1 MVWFLAALIW
11 GFSEATL
18 FFIVPDV
25 LLTLAV
31 VRLGV
36 GRALLLSLAVLAGA
50 LAGGALM
57 HDWGSFDSDDAVA
70 VLDRIPAISM
80 DMIERVQAKAQG
92 MASMIHGSLTGVPYK
107 VFAVAAGMEG
117 VPRGQFLTDSVV
129 ARMLR
134 WLLLI
139 GLTAAIVAALRRAG
153 REKRALPLWAV
164 LWAAFY
170 ALYFL
175 HMPG

>member
-1 MVWFLAALIW
+1 MFWSLAALLW

-36 GRALLLSLAVLAGA
+36 ARGLTLAFWTLAGA

-57 HDWGSFDSDDAVA
+57 HRWGAADPEAA
-70 VLDRIPAISM
+70 QAMLDRIPAIS
-80 DMIERVQAKAQG
+80 DAMIARVRAD
-92 MASMIHGSLTGVPYK
+92 ASGVAGMIHGSLTGVPYK
-107 VFAVAAGMEG
+107 VFAVAAGAEG
-117 VPRGQFLTDSVV
+117 VTPSQFLLASIA
-129 ARMLR
+129 ARLVR

-139 GLTAAIVAALRRAG
+139 GLTAGIVALMRGAGIGRWAKAL
-153 REKRALPLWAV
+153 WVV
-164 LWAAFY
+164 LWVGFY
-170 ALYFL
+170 ATYFAL
-175 HMPG
+175 MPG